1 VASRL
6 GLDSADAEAALRDRT
21 YRPRVEADLASGTAA
36 GATGTPTFFID
47 GERLSGHWRQL
58 GQIIPAA
65 LEAQ

>member
-6 GLDSADAEAALRDRT
+6 GLDPADAESALRDRS
-21 YRPRVEADLASGTAA
+21 YRPRVEVDIASGTAA